1 MYLMES
7 CLKVVRPAQLSRSS
21 IPSLEAKAPSELL
34 PSEIESWMGPWRA
47 PELTLRENQ
56 LFTTESFLSS
66 RASSLLIKPT
76 MLHLQ
81 GCTPRNLLDLA
92 LEKRGL
98 YTYQRSHCN
107 VMPAACHTVPKNP
120 VQGISECTSV
130 ELSIPTCP
138 LKNNNTATKTGRD
151 NWVPFAS
158 DLPNTIVTEVS
169 QSASRMLYLFSKGT
183 RSKLIYIA
191 TQRQHSAFRT
201 IHREPIRLTHYSRR
215 YWTEVKS
222 TLQRVDEFENRITSF
237 QVEAP
242 LY

>member
-81 GCTPRNLLDLA
+81 GCTPCNLLNLA

-98 YTYQRSHCN
+98 CTYQRSHCN
-107 VMPAACHTVPKNP
+107 VMPACFTLCQKTLCKESLNVP
-120 VQGISECTSV
+120 
-130 ELSIPTCP
+130 L
-138 LKNNNTATKTGRD
+138 LY
-151 NWVPFAS
+151 
-158 DLPNTIVTEVS
+158 S
-169 QSASRMLYLFSKGT
+169 QSPLVLLKIT
-183 RSKLIYIA
+183 R
-191 TQRQHSAFRT
+191 RQLKQGEIIEFHLL
-201 IHREPIRLTHYSRR
+201 PICQQH
-215 YWTEVKS
+215 W
-222 TLQRVDEFENRITSF
+222 
-237 QVEAP
+237 
-242 LY
+242 